1 MEIAQRVEDDITVFL
16 PEGRI
21 DTEAAADLDQAFQSA
36 VSAGN
41 HNMVVDMSGVD
52 FICSLGLRALAG
64 VLGRCREEGG
74 DMKIA
79 ALNDRV
85 ARVFRI
91 IGFDA
96 LISVHDTPEAA
107 ISEFSAGAAS

>member
-1 MEIAQRVEDDITVFL
+1 MEITKRVEDDITVFL

-21 DTEAAADLDQAFQSA
+21 DTQAAAELDEALQSA
-36 VSAGN
+36 VSAGS
-41 HNMVVDMSGVD
+41 HNMVVDMSEVE
-52 FICSLGLRALAG
+52 FISSVGLRALAA

-79 ALNDRV
+79 SLNQRV

-91 IGFDA
+91 IGFDD
-96 LISVHDTPEAA
+96 LMSLHDTPEAA